1 MHARR
6 GFLLLVV
13 IIALV
18 AGVAG
23 AQAQEPVTLLVW
35 DQWGEDPE
43 AVYMDELIAA
53 FEEANPNID
62 IVQESFIFQDMHE
75 ILRTALA
82 SGTGPDVFY
91 YGGGAGWLGPLV
103 DAGLVMPLTEAYEE
117 QGWNDLIFEWTK
129 RDSTMNGEV
138 YGIGNE
144 LEFIGAYYNMDIFEE
159 VGLEVPESY
168 DELLAS
174 CATLQDAGY
183 IPIAFADQAGWPAYH
198 MFSIMTNNLLGKEG
212 IEEALF
218 GEGRWDDPLVVE
230 GIRKFFVEMNEAG
243 CFIPNATAV
252 SYDDGNALYYTGA
265 AAMHMTGTWLIA
277 DIVANTDFPTGFFFF
292 PSIDGSAVLPPG
304 GLGSVYFVS
313 AATEHPDEA
322 IAFLDFLFDPA
333 NARVWLEGMGKV
345 PPYPVDASEFDLPDL
360 MRFAIQALS
369 EVELGYNIDVLTPL
383 DFNDAMLNGFQGV
396 LTGSA
401 TPEEVAA
408 NLQAAMEAYRAK
420 QAGG

>member
-243 CFIPNATAV
+243 CFIPNATAA
-252 SYDDGNALYYTGA
+252 SYYSGTEPIQLGA
-265 AAMHMTGTWLIA
+265 EWHHNRPTLISSMPVWGMPHRHYPLW
-277 DIVANTDFPTGFFFF
+277 D
-292 PSIDGSAVLPPG
+292 L
-304 GLGSVYFVS
+304 
-313 AATEHPDEA
+313 
-322 IAFLDFLFDPA
+322 
-333 NARVWLEGMGKV
+333 ARIEQTCIRLLEGGRIITEPMIGR
-345 PPYPVDASEFDLPDL
+345 
-360 MRFAIQALS
+360 RFRYDQA
-369 EVELGYNIDVLTPL
+369 P
-383 DFNDAMLNGFQGV
+383 
-396 LTGSA
+396 
-401 TPEEVAA
+401 
-408 NLQAAMEAYRAK
+408 EAYRMIDQHPEESIK
-420 QAGG
+420 TLFDYSG